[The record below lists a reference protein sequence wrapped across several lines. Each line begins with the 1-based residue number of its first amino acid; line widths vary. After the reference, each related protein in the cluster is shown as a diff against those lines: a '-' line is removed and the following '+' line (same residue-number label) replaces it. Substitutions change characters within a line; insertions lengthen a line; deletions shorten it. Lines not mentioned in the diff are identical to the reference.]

1 MQTAHYDIVLF
12 VLVSTLLI
20 LLMAGFIV
28 TILYLYRKKQL
39 AYFKTI
45 EELKLDHEKNLLRT
59 QLEMQEQTL
68 QHIAREIH
76 DNISLSLTLAK
87 LNLNTLDWADDVKS
101 RAQIDSSLEQIG
113 KAINDLSDI
122 SKGMNPEVI
131 TNQGLTEVLKKEVTR
146 IRQLNLFELDYSV
159 TGSPVFMESQKELI
173 IFRIIQEGFNNI
185 IRHAGASKVKLN
197 LDYNAHHIDVFIT
210 DNGKGFC
217 KKTVE
222 QNKNANAGLINM
234 EKRALLFNGKTIID
248 SKMELGTKIF
258 ITIPY

>member
-1 MQTAHYDIVLF
+1 
-12 VLVSTLLI
+12 
-20 LLMAGFIV
+20 
-28 TILYLYRKKQL
+28 
-39 AYFKTI
+39 
-45 EELKLDHEKNLLRT
+45 
-59 QLEMQEQTL
+59 
-68 QHIAREIH
+68 
-76 DNISLSLTLAK
+76 
-87 LNLNTLDWADDVKS
+87 
-101 RAQIDSSLEQIG
+101 
-113 KAINDLSDI
+113 
-122 SKGMNPEVI
+122 
-131 TNQGLTEVLKKEVTR
+131 
-146 IRQLNLFELDYSV
+146 
-159 TGSPVFMESQKELI
+159 MESQKELI